1 MLRTI
6 SFLGALAIL
15 LPGPALAIT
24 PKEKMETCKFGAD
37 DQKLKG
43 AKRTTFIK
51 KCMAE
56 EKDDTTPKSTG
67 APSTS
72 TPKPP
77 AAPKQGAQKS
87 SADDEGPRFPNV
99 KE

>member
-6 SFLGALAIL
+6 VFLGALGIL
-15 LPGPALAIT
+15 LPAPALAIT
-24 PKEKMETCKFGAD
+24 AKEKMETCKFGAD

-56 EKDDTTPKSTG
+56 EKDDTTPKSNG
-67 APSTS
+67 ASKPPPA
-72 TPKPP
+72 PKPG
-77 AAPKQGAQKS
+77 AAQKS
-87 SADDEGPRFPNV
+87 SADDEGPKFPNV

>member
-6 SFLGALAIL
+6 AFIGTLAVL
-15 LPGPALAIT
+15 LPAPALAIT
-24 PKEKMETCKFGAD
+24 AKEKMETCKFGAD

-43 AKRTTFIK
+43 GKRTTFIK

-56 EKDDTTPKSTG
+56 EKDSPAPKSTG
-67 APSTS
+67 A
-72 TPKPP
+72 PKPP

-87 SADDEGPRFPNV
+87 SADDGGPRFPNV